1 MASKR
6 DHSALSASDYDDA
19 PHSSSAN
26 KRRREQPSSKSKQV
40 EAKTDPTYG
49 QRTAFPGLDD
59 DGTGQFSDS
68 DLEFEECGDALAYL
82 KSVRQEASHVPHI
95 LVAPKA
101 GPQLPPHLLS
111 ATTNSLPQTVD
122 RSLYDNG
129 VGDSRGYYQ
138 DGAYTAA
145 PDPSPTSS
153 QEEGEFLAS
162 ADAEAENKRALRD
175 SYFASLT
182 TQFLS
187 LRTLLHQDPP
197 QDLIDALGK
206 DHGIEVGSFGPKSW
220 TFRVWTK
227 RIRYTDP
234 LPVQIAA
241 LDRQSVLK
249 ILRVILGGKF
259 IRRGYELRERTSRW
273 IWALLA
279 RLPDRGVLDHTEV
292 GWVRELGKRAVL
304 MMVSIAHMA
313 ALREEVDEELEGEE
327 FEEGDEDGEYH
338 EYEDMEPESREE
350 ETVAANPDDR
360 TPLEISPAGPI
371 ATADPREAEDGEVDM
386 DIDEGEVSD
395 GDNHKDLEADIAA
408 AKARILAQL
417 EVVPAEPED
426 TPVAL
431 EKEVQADHEYEPVFD
446 EARARLNMRATLNM
460 ILTVAG
466 EFYGQRDLLEFRDP
480 FPAL

>member
-6 DHSALSASDYDDA
+6 DHSALLATDYDDT
-19 PHSSSAN
+19 PSSSSN
-26 KRRREQPSSKSKQV
+26 KRRREQPPSKSKQL

-59 DGTGQFSDS
+59 DGNGQFSDE
-68 DLEFEECGDALAYL
+68 DLEFEECDDALAYL

-95 LVAPKA
+95 IVAPKA
-101 GPQLPPHLLS
+101 GPQLPPHIQS
-111 ATTNSLPQTVD
+111 ATASDTVN
-122 RSLYDNG
+122 RSLYDDG

-145 PDPSPTSS
+145 PDPSPISS
-153 QEEGEFLAS
+153 QEEGTYLVS
-162 ADAEAENKRALRD
+162 ADTEAENKRTLSDA
-175 SYFASLT
+175 YYASLT
-182 TQFLS
+182 DQFLA
-187 LRTLLHQDPP
+187 LRALLHREPP
-197 QDLIDALGK
+197 QELIDALDK

-273 IWALLA
+273 LWALLA

-292 GWVRELGKRAVL
+292 GWVRDLGKRAVL

-313 ALREEVDEELEGEE
+313 ALQEEVNEELEGDELGE
-327 FEEGDEDGEYH
+327 DEEDGELH
-338 EYEDMEPESREE
+338 PDDDDMELESC
-350 ETVAANPDDR
+350 ETVGISDDNNETTSEVSSTNAIANTDMKEP
-360 TPLEISPAGPI
+360 
-371 ATADPREAEDGEVDM
+371 EDGEMDM
-386 DIDEGEVSD
+386 DLDEGEVSD
-395 GDNHKDLEADIAA
+395 EDDNHNQDIEADLAA
-408 AKARILAQL
+408 AKARILSQL
-417 EVVPAEPED
+417 EDRPEQEQEPPLALEEEVPADEEGKP
-426 TPVAL
+426 A
-431 EKEVQADHEYEPVFD
+431 FD
-446 EARARLNMRATLNM
+446 ETRARLNMRATLNM

>member
-19 PHSSSAN
+19 PPSSSN
-26 KRRREQPSSKSKQV
+26 KRRRGQPAAKTKQV
-40 EAKTDPTYG
+40 EVKTDPTYG

-59 DGTGQFSDS
+59 DGNGQFSDE
-68 DLEFEECGDALAYL
+68 DLETEECGDALAYL

-111 ATTNSLPQTVD
+111 TTANSHDAVD
-122 RSLYDNG
+122 RSLYDDG

-153 QEEGEFLAS
+153 QQEAGLLAS
-162 ADAEAENKRALRD
+162 ADAEAENKRALSE
-175 SYFASLT
+175 SYYASLT
-182 TQFLS
+182 EQFLS
-187 LRTLLHQDPP
+187 LRALLHQEPP
-197 QDLIDALGK
+197 QELVDALDK
-206 DHGIEVGSFGPKSW
+206 DHGIEVGAFGPKSW

-249 ILRVILGGKF
+249 ILRIILGGKF

-292 GWVRELGKRAVL
+292 GWVRDLGKRAVL

-313 ALREEVDEELEGEE
+313 ALREEVDEGLEGEE
-327 FEEGDEDGEYH
+327 YGDEQDEEEEEYPVD
-338 EYEDMEPESREE
+338 EDMESESHEDGFGVTRQDDKGTLE
-350 ETVAANPDDR
+350 VPPANPV
-360 TPLEISPAGPI
+360 ESAE
-371 ATADPREAEDGEVDM
+371 EAEDGEMDM
-386 DIDEGEVSD
+386 DLDEGEISD
-395 GDNHKDLEADIAA
+395 EDNNKDIGADIAA
-408 AKARILAQL
+408 AKARMLAQL
-417 EVVPAEPED
+417 EDIPEYEQCVPA
-426 TPVAL
+426 
-431 EKEVQADHEYEPVFD
+431 VQAEKVYADQADEPVFD
-446 EARARLNMRATLNM
+446 ETRTRINMRATLNM

-466 EFYGQRDLLEFRDP
+466 ELYGQRDLLEFRDP
-480 FPAL
+480 FPSL